1 MSLLNKT
8 NKSKEDIVE
17 TRRRNKRDEKLY
29 YKSYPRIND
38 IFTAI
43 WHYLY
48 WTPPRHLSPPIHVEN
63 LDKTYV
69 LSTREIQVEIKR
81 ENITY
86 IFLQS

>member
-17 TRRRNKRDEKLY
+17 TRRRNRRDEKLY

-63 LDKTYV
+63 LDGDRNGPHGSLALETTVKD
-69 LSTREIQVEIKR
+69 I
-81 ENITY
+81 
-86 IFLQS
+86 

>member
-17 TRRRNKRDEKLY
+17 TRRRNRRDEKLY

-63 LDKTYV
+63 LDDDGIEPHGSLALETTVKD
-69 LSTREIQVEIKR
+69 I
-81 ENITY
+81 
-86 IFLQS
+86 